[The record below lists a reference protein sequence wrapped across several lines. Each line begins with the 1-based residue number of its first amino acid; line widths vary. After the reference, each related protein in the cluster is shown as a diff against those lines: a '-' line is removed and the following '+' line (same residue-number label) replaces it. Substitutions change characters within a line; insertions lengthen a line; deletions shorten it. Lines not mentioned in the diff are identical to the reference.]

1 PPQRCR
7 DRRRP
12 RRRIGLAA
20 ATAPAWDTGGVS
32 KRARRRSSAADEIFE
47 RLTQRLPHPARAI
60 ASRLRQE
67 DLFLLSAALAFY
79 ALVSIAP
86 FAILVLWLVAL
97 IVGDQEVRGVA
108 DTLARLLPPNIRV
121 GEALQRVAELGTG
134 LGVGA
139 LIALI
144 WPATAYGSGLARA
157 FERLSPGSDQPARG
171 LRGRALALALVG
183 LMPALTLAGLIAA
196 TVGSSLLGD
205 GLVGTALG
213 IVLALVFGF
222 VASALAA
229 AAIYRLFTPRRVRA
243 GGIVRGAAAA
253 GMTIALLSAGYA
265 LFLNAG
271 TDFERRYASSGLA
284 ALVLLALWLFL
295 ANALILVGYQV
306 AQDQ

>member
-1 PPQRCR
+1 M
-7 DRRRP
+7 
-12 RRRIGLAA
+12 
-20 ATAPAWDTGGVS
+20 
-32 KRARRRSSAADEIFE
+32 
-47 RLTQRLPHPARAI
+47 
-60 ASRLRQE
+60 
-67 DLFLLSAALAFY
+67 FLLSAALAFY

-97 IVGDQEVRGVA
+97 VVGDQEVRGVA
-108 DTLARLLPPNIRV
+108 DTLARVLPPNIRV
-121 GEALQRVAELGTG
+121 GEAMQRVAELGTG

-139 LIALI
+139 LVALI
-144 WPATAYGSGLARA
+144 WPATAYGSGLSRA

-183 LMPALTLAGLIAA
+183 LMPALIFAGLISAYL
-196 TVGSSLLGD
+196 GSALFRRGF
-205 GLVGTALG
+205 VGTALG
-213 IVLALVFGF
+213 VVLALVFGF

-229 AAIYRLFTPRRVRA
+229 AAIYRLFTPRPMRL
-243 GGIVRGAAAA
+243 GGIVRGAVAA
-253 GMTIALLSAGYA
+253 GAAIALLSAAYA

-306 AQDQ
+306 AQER